1 MSFREMDERVVEHWR
16 ALGVA
21 EASRRAART
30 NVFMHA
36 EAQGLM
42 LESSS
47 IALLPGSPRQ
57 GVLIKLRD
65 H

>member
-1 MSFREMDERVVEHWR
+1 MKGLWSTGGHW
-16 ALGVA
+16 GVS

-30 NVFMHA
+30 SVFMHA

-65 H
+65 HRYR